1 MFCVDSWQTSEVRTL
16 TDPKKDEKFV
26 SELIYDL
33 KPWTQYAIYV
43 QTYTLATADRGA
55 ISSIVYFMTQ
65 PDGEHRYLYFIH
77 CDMYIGRVAMVMC
90 KKKS

>member
-65 PDGEHRYLYFIH
+65 PDGKNSLVPNRGPVSVAWYLTIESYFIQ
-77 CDMYIGRVAMVMC
+77 
-90 KKKS
+90 